1 MSGRLLLNNTEGKWL
16 RTHMILSFLGPSV
29 KDAKDCIFE
38 DITIITVEIIK
49 PVASKTEMNLSFLAA
64 KLGGQQ

>member
-1 MSGRLLLNNTEGKWL
+1 
-16 RTHMILSFLGPSV
+16 MILSFFRSSV

-49 PVASKTEMNLSFLAA
+49 PVASQTEMNLSFLASKIGMIIIISTFQGLFA
-64 KLGGQQ
+64 DVESK